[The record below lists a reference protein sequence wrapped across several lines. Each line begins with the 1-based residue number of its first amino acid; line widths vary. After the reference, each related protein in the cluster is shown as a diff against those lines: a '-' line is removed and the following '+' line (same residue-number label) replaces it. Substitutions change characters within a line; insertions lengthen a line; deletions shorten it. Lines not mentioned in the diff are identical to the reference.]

1 MNWGGLATQGTEEE
15 GILGRWSRQ
24 GVVMGE
30 LAEECL
36 QWSLEVEGE
45 GRVEVGR
52 EGCWELR
59 RKRGAGVEEVEG
71 EVRCF

>member
-1 MNWGGLATQGTEEE
+1 
-15 GILGRWSRQ
+15 
-24 GVVMGE
+24 MGE